1 MECWSGLSSNR
12 CWKQFRKV
20 ILSNFK
26 VFFIHFFQQDV
37 IALIFIPVTGINL
50 FCLYI
55 LKDRNS
61 LSVLWK
67 KFFSYFLI
75 LPFSPIHPQIRSSHQ
90 IVGFRG
96 RSFYISSSLKK
107 KKIFC
112 NQQFHIYV
120 FRLHLQLTENHF
132 YPSSHILNTCH

>member
-107 KKIFC
+107 KKYSVISNFTSMSSDYIFSW
-112 NQQFHIYV
+112 QKTTSIHPLIF
-120 FRLHLQLTENHF
+120 
-132 YPSSHILNTCH
+132 

>member
-61 LSVLWK
+61 ISVLWK

-107 KKIFC
+107 KKYSVISNFTSMSSDYIFSW
-112 NQQFHIYV
+112 QKTTSIHPLIF
-120 FRLHLQLTENHF
+120 
-132 YPSSHILNTCH
+132 